1 MSAGLVLTGAVA
13 FGSAL
18 RAIRSSGVV
27 SVRLRLLV
35 VDTDFTRSSTSA
47 TASSRRVTFSLPTT
61 ERRVS
66 ATSGPNQ
73 GRVRTPSQVPI
84 IEIEPAASKLNAQRE
99 RVGGIERAQ
108 PPVDAA
114 LEASRRRWRGNGKEE
129 LRADMK
135 AMSSSSKPFSN
146 LRARSKSVGFSLRWK
161 PNGVRYRGK
170 LPNFGY
176 GLLAAPRA

>member
-1 MSAGLVLTGAVA
+1 LLLTGVVA
-13 FGSAL
+13 LASTG

-35 VDTDFTRSSTSA
+35 VETDFTRSSTSA
-47 TASSRRVTFSLPTT
+47 TASSKRVTFSLPTT

-73 GRVRTPSQVPI
+73 GTLRTPSQVPI
-84 IEIEPAASKLNAQRE
+84 SEIDPAASKLNAQRE

-114 LEASRRRWRGNGKEE
+114 FDASRRR
-129 LRADMK
+129 
-135 AMSSSSKPFSN
+135 
-146 LRARSKSVGFSLRWK
+146 
-161 PNGVRYRGK
+161 
-170 LPNFGY
+170 
-176 GLLAAPRA
+176 